1 MAQPNILEIL
11 LQKGLPSREVQV
23 ALSSSSTDATA
34 TQLYHDSL
42 NCNGNLQ
49 VDNLDVSD
57 ANPVPVTVI
66 PNPVTAVPEV
76 PYVQTDDIITTAG
89 RLVISGAALVKRIFV
104 SFRPNTDATY
114 FVYLTD
120 SATAVSD
127 TPNNMV
133 WVFILHGLAIDS
145 AISFNIEMGINV
157 ENGLSI
163 WASSDYYR
171 YDPSALAYPP
181 PVEIDGSVL
190 VVPVVE
196 FV

>member
-23 ALSSSSTDATA
+23 ALSSSTTDATA

-49 VDNLDVSD
+49 VDNVDVSD

-66 PNPVTAVPEV
+66 PNPVTSEPEV
-76 PYVQTDDIITTAG
+76 PFVQTDDLITTAG

-104 SFRPNTDATY
+104 SYRANTNDAY

-133 WVFILHGLAIDS
+133 WVFVLQCPS
-145 AISFNIEMGINV
+145 AETISFNIEMGINV
-157 ENGLSI
+157 QNGLSI

-171 YDPSALAYPP
+171 YEASALAYPP
-181 PVEIDGSVL
+181 PVEINGSVL